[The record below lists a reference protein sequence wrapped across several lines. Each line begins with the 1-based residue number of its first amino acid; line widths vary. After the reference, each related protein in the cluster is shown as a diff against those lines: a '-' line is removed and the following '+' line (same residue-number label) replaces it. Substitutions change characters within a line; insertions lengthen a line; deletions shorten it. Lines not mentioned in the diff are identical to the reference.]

1 MVCFILNQIDY
12 VRIKEIKF
20 IDHLPIHRIYPNVP
34 KAFKDKY
41 FSKREIENL
50 MELEEIIS

>member
-1 MVCFILNQIDY
+1 MPNKRDTICILD
-12 VRIKEIKF
+12 
-20 IDHLPIHRIYPNVP
+20 DHLPIHKVYPNVP
-34 KAFKDKY
+34 EAFKDKY